1 MMRLVRWMLKKKG
14 ILCMMCQDALAL
26 GESNQV
32 CKECAD
38 ELYDIQMHDY
48 HRDMQ
53 EVYFR

>member
-1 MMRLVRWMLKKKG
+1 MMRIIRWMLKKKG
-14 ILCMMCQDALAL
+14 ILCMMCKDALAT
-26 GESNQV
+26 ESNQV